1 MTQKRARPGA
11 RGVRKLRTGCQTCK
25 TRRKK
30 CDEVR
35 PSCSQCLG
43 AGWQCDFSKDPGTA
57 DTVAA
62 HIIDPSPT
70 ALLGLSPWAV
80 PNAHLVALDS
90 QLLSYYRLVTGNE
103 FALFF
108 DDPAWEGRVLQVA
121 HTEPTIHHAS
131 LAISALS
138 LDNNSAGR
146 FWGSRQACSAVEY
159 STKQYNLAIQRLN
172 DCMERS
178 IPQATEIMI
187 LGILMFIHLEFMRG
201 YRDVVSVHLQGA
213 FALLRK
219 LKTSQFDTDY
229 FQTALVYIEAQQQE
243 LWRFDGLRPG

>member
-1 MTQKRARPGA
+1 MQVRYAPRP
-11 RGVRKLRTGCQTCK
+11 RRQTCSQARIDSNIFTCKEPDAKNVMRLDLRVRNASAPGGNATFPK
-25 TRRKK
+25 TR
-30 CDEVR
+30 
-35 PSCSQCLG
+35 
-43 AGWQCDFSKDPGTA
+43 
-57 DTVAA
+57 
-62 HIIDPSPT
+62 
-70 ALLGLSPWAV
+70 
-80 PNAHLVALDS
+80 
-90 QLLSYYRLVTGNE
+90 LLSYYRLVTGKE

-219 LKTSQFDTDY
+219 LKTSQFDTNY

-243 LWRFDGLRPG
+243 LWHFDGLRPG